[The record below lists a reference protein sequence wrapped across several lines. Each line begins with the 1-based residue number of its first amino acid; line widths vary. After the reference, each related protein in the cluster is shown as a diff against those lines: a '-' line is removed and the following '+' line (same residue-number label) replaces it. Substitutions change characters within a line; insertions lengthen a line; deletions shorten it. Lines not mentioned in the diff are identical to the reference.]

1 MNEITFKDLT
11 IFHIYKSNLKN
22 SYISVNPQ
30 AKIVLKTPKVS
41 QIYIKNLL
49 IEKEIWIRRQLLKAK
64 ENPQIKISLED
75 EVLLFGD
82 IYSIDIQE
90 ASELRKLLEIKK
102 TNSLN
107 NISKCYDE
115 FYKFYASEYLTKR
128 LNFFSKI
135 MELDYREVK
144 FRKMKSRWGSC
155 SSLRVITFNSELI
168 KVKKE
173 LIDYVVVHELAHL
186 VHMNHSKNFHALVD
200 KYISNSKEIRKE
212 LKSTNLSRYCL
223 V

>member
-128 LNFFSKI
+128 LIFFSKI

>member
-135 MELDYREVK
+135 MELDYKEVK

>member
-128 LNFFSKI
+128 LIFFSKI

-186 VHMNHSKNFHALVD
+186 VHMNHSKNFLC
-200 KYISNSKEIRKE
+200 
-212 LKSTNLSRYCL
+212 LKDN
-223 V
+223 

>member
-128 LNFFSKI
+128 LIFFSKI
-135 MELDYREVK
+135 MELDYKEVK

>member
-128 LNFFSKI
+128 LIFFSKI

-186 VHMNHSKNFHALVD
+186 VHMNHSKNFHTLVD

-212 LKSTNLSRYCL
+212 LKSTNLSRYYL
-223 V
+223 F

>member
-128 LNFFSKI
+128 LIFFQK
-135 MELDYREVK
+135 L
-144 FRKMKSRWGSC
+144 W
-155 SSLRVITFNSELI
+155 SLITE
-168 KVKKE
+168 K
-173 LIDYVVVHELAHL
+173 
-186 VHMNHSKNFHALVD
+186 
-200 KYISNSKEIRKE
+200 
-212 LKSTNLSRYCL
+212 
-223 V
+223 